1 MMEETKIESLSEAL
15 FALSSE
21 RRLRTLQL
29 LTKPRTREELSD
41 ELGISRQAVSQHL
54 NKLDEHGFIEE
65 IEGWRETGPVSEF
78 RVIPNRLF
86 ALGTTLVNL
95 GKLEPE
101 GGKDRIQG
109 PKPTQQIENTFDE
122 EQAIQNGPAPHLLIL
137 TGAKEGERFPL
148 EGERSRWTIGRAED
162 RDLELDHDPYISG
175 QQCEI
180 QITPQGFAIV
190 DSYSANG
197 TLVNFARLP
206 EGGRTKLEPGDVI
219 QVGRTNLVFQKP

>member
-1 MMEETKIESLSEAL
+1 MEEKKLEGLSEAF

-21 RRLRTLQL
+21 RRLRTLHL

-54 NKLDEHGFIEE
+54 DKLDEHGFIEE

-78 RVIPNRLF
+78 RVVPNRLF
-86 ALGTTLVNL
+86 ALGTTLVDL

-109 PKPTQQIENTFDE
+109 PKPTQHIDKTLE
-122 EQAIQNGPAPHLLIL
+122 EGDSCTGEPSPHLLIL

-148 EGERSRWTIGRAED
+148 KGDRSRWTIGRAED

-180 QITPQGFAIV
+180 QITPRGFAIV

-197 TLVNFARLP
+197 TLVNFAQLP

-219 QVGRTNLVFQKP
+219 QIGRTSLVFQKP